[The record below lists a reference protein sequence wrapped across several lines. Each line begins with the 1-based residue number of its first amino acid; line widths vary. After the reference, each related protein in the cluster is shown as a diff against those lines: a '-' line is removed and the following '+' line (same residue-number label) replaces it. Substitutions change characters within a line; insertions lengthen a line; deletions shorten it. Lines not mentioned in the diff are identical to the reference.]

1 MQKDSKITFCWRC
14 FRTRR
19 YAKRQFPNDGV
30 RRVVSVAEQ
39 VFLYLTWWKT
49 HRGLVSHD
57 EACKIIRQAYV
68 SKMMNACTYFQ
79 DSPVNLNSL
88 AKDISQHILNREYYE
103 TRHGY
108 EEDDALIG
116 LLNLGTAVFKHNPP
130 YKMIPDAHVSYFS

>member
-1 MQKDSKITFCWRC
+1 M
-14 FRTRR
+14 
-19 YAKRQFPNDGV
+19 
-30 RRVVSVAEQ
+30 
-39 VFLYLTWWKT
+39 
-49 HRGLVSHD
+49 
-57 EACKIIRQAYV
+57 
-68 SKMMNACTYFQ
+68 SKMIKFCIYSQ

-130 YKMIPDAHVSYFS
+130 YKMISDAHVSFFNYCNIP